1 MNPFPLAGEIGAAWH
16 MMFQKRIQRAFH
28 KLHED
33 KMEAMKEEKEKP
45 ENRPELEKHDL
56 LAMVIAALLVIGPVA
71 LAVMGV
77 LAFVGYLFFF
87 H

>member
-1 MNPFPLAGEIGAAWH
+1 
-16 MMFQKRIQRAFH
+16 
-28 KLHED
+28 
-33 KMEAMKEEKEKP
+33 MEAMKEEKEQP